1 MSDTVINSQLDE
13 SIASKFPILASIGL
27 AALMST
33 GDVGAANLKKS
44 SPPRTESGLV
54 RFDGNIADIIKSF
67 ENNKNYPKGGYNKA
81 NGKWYPYVDVNGR
94 SIAYGHYITPAEE
107 SSGIYKNGI
116 TDEQASDLLKQDIKK
131 KLSFI
136 LSFLPDYNRYPNEI
150 KNAIL
155 VAVYRGDLL
164 PNHKTAKYIKRGD
177 FASASIEFLN
187 NEDYRTGNNG
197 IRSRLTSIARTLFN
211 YSEQLKSLKEI
222 DFSNSKLGKLFK
234 NNISKYDSEAGMGDA
249 EEHALLKELVIS
261 TQKLIVYIDEFKN
274 LADIRSVIENIIK
287 LLNSTDYN
295 KSRGYLCGH
304 ILHILELMKNAC
316 SNKNEVAI
324 RKFLSNAL
332 PQYLNNMEKLITSAL

>member
-1 MSDTVINSQLDE
+1 MSDVVINSQLDE

-33 GDVGAANLKKS
+33 GDVGAANLKS
-44 SPPRTESGLV
+44 SPPKVEGGLV
-54 RFDGNIADIIKSF
+54 TFDNNIIDIIKTF
-67 ENNKNYPKGGYNKA
+67 ENNKDYPKGGYNKA
-81 NGKWYPYVDVNGR
+81 KGKWYPYVDVNGK
-94 SIAYGHYITPAEE
+94 SIAYGHYITPTEE
-107 SSGIYKNGI
+107 SAGIYKNGI
-116 TDEQASDLLKQDIKK
+116 TDEQAMSLLKQDIKK

-136 LSFLPDYNRYPNEI
+136 TSFLPDYNQYPNEI

-177 FASASIEFLN
+177 FASASVEFLN
-187 NEDYRTGNNG
+187 NSDYKNGNGG
-197 IRSRLTSIARTLFN
+197 IRNRMASIARVFYN
-211 YSEQLKSLKEI
+211 YAKQKPLKEI
-222 DFSNSKLGKLFK
+222 DFSNSKLGQLFK
-234 NNISKYDSEAGMGDA
+234 NNISKYDHDLDQEHD
-249 EEHALLKELVIS
+249 EEHELLKELVVS

-274 LADIRSVIENIIK
+274 LADIKSVIENIIK

-295 KSRGYLCGH
+295 KSRGHLCGH
-304 ILHILELMKNAC
+304 ILYILELMKNAC
-316 SNKNEVAI
+316 SNKNDVAI